1 MTQYQTLP
9 FLEAMNNRAKNSDD
23 LSVNFLLVATMAVA
37 WCKSGCRKHKAT
49 SFQTRVI
56 QQ

>member
-1 MTQYQTLP
+1 MTQNQTLP

-37 WCKSGCRKHKAT
+37 
-49 SFQTRVI
+49 
-56 QQ
+56 